1 MFLYVMGASVVLAV
15 AIAVVAHFRSKAAS
29 APPADSDVD
38 TEEFD
43 GTVGEEFPNPT
54 SPRADLIELTDEN
67 FEAEMAKSD
76 LPIVVEFFADW
87 CSACRTQGPLMEQAA
102 AKFAGKARFFKVD
115 HDKFNSLLT
124 QANVEKIPTTSM
136 PWARSSTSWL
146 PTATRASRSVP
157 TARTCSCWTPP
168 PTKPSENQVFVIGSS
183 QATGVQQPRK
193 RPIRRKVPAFAL
205 ILFALMGSFF
215 WQLFYYMF

>member
-1 MFLYVMGASVVLAV
+1 MFRKVLIANRGE
-15 AIAVVAHFRSKAAS
+15 IAVRVIRACRELGIATVAVH
-29 APPADSDVD
+29 SDVD

-102 AKFAGKARFFKVD
+102 AKFAGNARFFKVD

-124 QANVEKIPTTSM
+124 QANVEKIPTTFFVNPKTRTQIVHVGVLKVDAVGEKIDQLAANSDQGISVGADSAHM
-136 PWARSSTSWL
+136 FLLDA
-146 PTATRASRSVP
+146 TA
-157 TARTCSCWTPP
+157 
-168 PTKPSENQVFVIGSS
+168 N
-183 QATGVQQPRK
+183 
-193 RPIRRKVPAFAL
+193 
-205 ILFALMGSFF
+205 
-215 WQLFYYMF
+215 

>member
-124 QANVEKIPTTSM
+124 QANVEKIPTTFFVNPKTRTPMVLWAFSRST

-146 PTATRASRSVP
+146 PTATRASRSSRQRAHVL
-157 TARTCSCWTPP
+157 AGRHR
-168 PTKPSENQVFVIGSS
+168 QLS
-183 QATGVQQPRK
+183 QAKTKFSLSAQAK
-193 RPIRRKVPAFAL
+193 
-205 ILFALMGSFF
+205 
-215 WQLFYYMF
+215 QLVFNNQGNDP

>member
-43 GTVGEEFPNPT
+43 GTVGEEFPNPNE
-54 SPRADLIELTDEN
+54 PRADLIELTDEN

-115 HDKFNSLLT
+115 HDVFNTLLH
-124 QANVEKIPTTSM
+124 QVNVDRMPTTFFVNPKTRTQIVHVGVLKVDAVGEKLDQLAANSDQGIQVGPDSKHM
-136 PWARSSTSWL
+136 FLLDA
-146 PTATRASRSVP
+146 TA
-157 TARTCSCWTPP
+157 
-168 PTKPSENQVFVIGSS
+168 N
-183 QATGVQQPRK
+183 
-193 RPIRRKVPAFAL
+193 
-205 ILFALMGSFF
+205 
-215 WQLFYYMF
+215 